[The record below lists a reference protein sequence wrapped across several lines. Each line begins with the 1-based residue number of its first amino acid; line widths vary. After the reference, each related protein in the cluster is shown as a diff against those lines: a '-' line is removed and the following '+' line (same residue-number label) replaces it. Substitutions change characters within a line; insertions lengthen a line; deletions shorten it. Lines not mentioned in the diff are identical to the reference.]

1 MVDLKGISPDDAF
14 SAVPYE
20 KGHTL
25 LFHLEELVGGAGN
38 SIIELF
44 LKIFKVSCECE
55 FLTRP
60 LSCLLVGLLP
70 TSSAVLLE

>member
-38 SIIELF
+38 SSVELF
-44 LKIFKVSCECE
+44 LKIFKVHMSVN
-55 FLTRP
+55 F
-60 LSCLLVGLLP
+60 
-70 TSSAVLLE
+70 